1 MSKDIMARKPIHHG
15 NSPSSSDKSNIE
27 NRTPQ
32 VGGFVVPPE
41 QDTSPLFQESVE
53 AKMRLLAN
61 LIIDKML
68 EEKRNGTLNSK
79 IHTSDCDS

>member
-1 MSKDIMARKPIHHG
+1 MAQKPIHHG
-15 NSPSSSDKSNIE
+15 NSPSSSDKSDNE

-41 QDTSPLFQESVE
+41 QDTAPLFQESVE

-61 LIIDKML
+61 LMIDKIL
-68 EEKRNGTLNSK
+68 QDKNNGTLKK
-79 IHTSDCDS
+79 IEAEK